1 LWSVLVLIAF
11 FCLFFLVL
19 ALAIA
24 VSVAT
29 AFAPVTIPKSAL
41 SVRAAS
47 MADEVDQFGNNVA
60 VKSLLEKAERQGILT
75 QVAQSGLL
83 SKAQAAGLTLS
94 KLEPLLAIAASN
106 KDVLIL
112 VEAAGP
118 ELLPILPKVVE
129 LAPAALPL
137 AAQAIGVPPIV
148 LQGLGLASLGA
159 AVAAVVIIPDDT
171 IVEVAAQ
178 TLAVGVLGVAAPAAS
193 FIGAAILSKIF
204 K

>member
-1 LWSVLVLIAF
+1 VLVLIAIL
-11 FCLFFLVL
+11 CLFLIVF

-24 VSVAT
+24 ASVAT
-29 AFAPVTIPKSAL
+29 AFAPVTVPKSAL

-60 VKSLLEKAERQGILT
+60 VKSLLEKAESQGILT

-94 KLEPLLAIAASN
+94 KLEPLLALAASN
-106 KDVLIL
+106 KDILIL

-137 AAQAIGVPPIV
+137 AAQAIAVPPIV

>member
-1 LWSVLVLIAF
+1 MLFLIAIL
-11 FCLFFLVL
+11 CLFFVVF
-19 ALAIA
+19 ALAVA
-24 VSVAT
+24 ASVAT
-29 AFAPVTIPKSAL
+29 AFAPVTVPKSAL

-60 VKSLLEKAERQGILT
+60 VKSLLEKAERSGILT

-129 LAPAALPL
+129 LAPGVLPL
-137 AAQAIGVPPIV
+137 AAQAIGIPPVV